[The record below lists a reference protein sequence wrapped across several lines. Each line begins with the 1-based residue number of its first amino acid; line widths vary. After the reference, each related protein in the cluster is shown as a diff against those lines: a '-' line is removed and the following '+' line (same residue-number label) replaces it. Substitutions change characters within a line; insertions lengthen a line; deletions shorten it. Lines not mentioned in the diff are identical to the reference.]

1 MDIRKD
7 KKALDKLYRR
17 RDRYDLQPDFQRQEV
32 WSGIKQQKLMD
43 TVLKKWDIPKIY
55 LRVVD
60 EENFECI
67 DGQQR
72 MNAIFKF
79 YDNELKLPKESGE
92 YAGLYYNDLPDK
104 LKDIF
109 DDYELDIELIRD
121 ASDDELRELFA
132 RLQLGMP
139 LNSAEK
145 LNAMSGNMRD
155 FVKDLSEN
163 DFFDRKTPLSNKRY
177 AFQAIAAQIC
187 LLEIDGIKNAKF
199 SDLGEF
205 YNRNKL
211 FDVNS
216 QKGKRILRVIGE
228 MDKIFP
234 TKTSALRNRAAV
246 ISFYLLLSELTD
258 NSLNFNKENRKKLR
272 KFYIDFQ
279 QILRNEIEKGRDAED
294 TELIIYQSRVNQ
306 AADSKDSILGRHGVL
321 RRRLINFDSNFK
333 NHLDILEKDE
343 EIIELQ
349 KKDNI
354 KQLVDDVIDLISQI
368 NKSYATK
375 HGYIDLFKMT
385 TESLKGVRIISTP
398 VSSKN
403 EFKEFIDSL
412 HKLVYEGSGALKRIP
427 ESLITDDS
435 VLFDVKHLRTDF
447 FHNIEHGD
455 KKEIIKK
462 KKTISSIYSRYTN
475 KKTIDEIEESFL
487 IHFQRKILERTKSLL
502 EEIKKEIQ

>member
-32 WSGIKQQKLMD
+32 WSENTI
-43 TVLKKWDIPKIY
+43 LKKWDIPKIY
-55 LRVVD
+55 LRVVQK
-60 EENFECI
+60 ENFECI

-72 MNAIFKF
+72 MTAILKF

-92 YAGLYYNDLPDK
+92 YAGLYYSDLPDK
-104 LKDIF
+104 AKDIF
-109 DDYELDIELIRD
+109 DDYELDIELIHD

-132 RLQLGMP
+132 RLQLGVP

-145 LNAMSGNMRD
+145 LNAKSGNMRD

-163 DFFDRKTPLSNKRY
+163 DFFDKKTPLSNKRY

-199 SDLGEF
+199 PDLDEF
-205 YNRNKL
+205 YSRNKS
-211 FDVNS
+211 FDVSS
-216 QKGKRILRVIGE
+216 QKGKKIRRVIGE

-258 NSLNFNKENRKKLR
+258 SGLNFNKDNREKLR
-272 KFYIDFQ
+272 KFYIGFQ
-279 QILRNEIEKGRDAED
+279 QILRKEIEKGADAED
-294 TELIIYQSRVNQ
+294 AELIVYQSRVNQ
-306 AADSKDSILGRHGVL
+306 AADSKDSILGRHRIL
-321 RRRLINFDSNFK
+321 RRRLINFGLNFEG
-333 NHLDILEKDE
+333 HLDVPEKDQ
-343 EIIELQ
+343 EIIGLQ

-354 KQLVDDVIDLISQI
+354 RNIVDGVIDLVSQI
-368 NKSYATK
+368 NKSYA
-375 HGYIDLFKMT
+375 IENEDINLFKIT
-385 TESLKGVRIISTP
+385 TESLKCVKIISAP
-398 VSSKN
+398 VSSKD

-412 HKLVYEGSGALKRIP
+412 FKLIYEGSGALKRIP
-427 ESLITDDS
+427 ESLIKDDS
-435 VLFDVKHLRTDF
+435 ILFDIKHLRTGF
-447 FHNIEHGD
+447 FHDIEHGD
-455 KKEIIKK
+455 KKEIPKK
-462 KKTISSIYSRYTN
+462 KKTISAIYTRYAN

-487 IHFQRKILERTKSLL
+487 VHFQRKMLEKLKSLL
-502 EEIKKEIQ
+502 EEIKKQI